1 MNRRHIELYWSK
13 YLWIRL
19 YQIQPAFNIYSF
31 LRFSVTLEFLIYFDV
46 FLHFFE
52 PEKTRMEICRR
63 SVKVWTCE
71 FRSETMSCIFGLTSS
86 VSIPKRPPLK
96 LKSVHR
102 IVWCSARRHKFTIF
116 DRDWSMHF
124 HKLWVSSL
132 IVCFWCK
139 IQVFLPTKEN
149 VLGLPG
155 SIEPR
160 IGWHLENI
168 TKCYNILQNITN
180 QHKKKTKY
188 YISIRT
194 YYNILQ
200 QNRTEY
206 NILLTY
212 YKFLQHIAKYYRE
225 YYKTCYII
233 VQNIT
238 EHRKMLQ
245 HITKHIT
252 KYYNLSQNI
261 AKNTNKHRILE

>member
-1 MNRRHIELYWSK
+1 MNRRHIELYWNK

-31 LRFSVTLEFLIYFDV
+31 LRFSITLEFLIYFDV
-46 FLHFFE
+46 FLNFFE
-52 PEKTRMEICRR
+52 PEKMRMEICRR

-168 TKCYNILQNITN
+168 TKCYNILQHITKHYKPA
-180 QHKKKTKY
+180 QKTKQ
-188 YISIRT
+188 SIT
-194 YYNILQ
+194 
-200 QNRTEY
+200 T
-206 NILLTY
+206 
-212 YKFLQHIAKYYRE
+212 
-225 YYKTCYII
+225 
-233 VQNIT
+233 V
-238 EHRKMLQ
+238 LQ
-245 HITKHIT
+245 HITTYYNKTQQNTTYYKHIT
-252 KYYNLSQNI
+252 SSYNTLQNI
-261 AKNTNKHRILE
+261 IENITKHVT